1 MASIHAAGSKDGST
15 PRADPRDEA
24 GSSLGELLR
33 RARERRGLTLQQIA
47 KETRLPQRH
56 LEALERDNTGLMP
69 AGFYQRA
76 EIRTYARA
84 VGVDENL
91 ALSYLNPSLK
101 PVEARAIPVET
112 SGNQPPPR
120 WRTYLLIALG
130 LVVVAGAVFG
140 RSAFERT
147 PGLER
152 GADNR
157 GVATPAANP
166 PLSLPGDSVQPATL
180 QRDPPQPAA
189 AAPQPAAA
197 PPAVSIGPVAGSVE
211 TAKVVPPADTGVQAA
226 QDTSAPL
233 PPVSGT
239 ELVVSTQ
246 PEGARVTVDGF
257 SWGVTPVT
265 IHHLP
270 PGDKRI
276 RLTKEGYATEERVLR
291 LTSGRRQALDV
302 PLTGAP

>member
-1 MASIHAAGSKDGST
+1 MASVHGAGSGDGST
-15 PRADPRDEA
+15 PRADLRDEA
-24 GSSLGELLR
+24 GASLGTLLR

-47 KETRLPQRH
+47 KETKLPQRH
-56 LEALERDNTGLMP
+56 LEALERDNLGLTP

-76 EIRTYARA
+76 EIRAYARA
-84 VGVDENL
+84 VGVDETL

-101 PVEARAIPVET
+101 PVETRATPVET
-112 SGNQPPPR
+112 SANQPSPR
-120 WRTYLLIALG
+120 WRTYPVIALG

-140 RSAFERT
+140 RSVFERA

-152 GADNR
+152 GADHQ
-157 GVATPAANP
+157 GVATPVANP
-166 PLSLPGDSVQPATL
+166 PLPVPDDSIQPATL

-189 AAPQPAAA
+189 A
-197 PPAVSIGPVAGSVE
+197 PPAVSSGSVIGSAE
-211 TAKVVPPADTGVQAA
+211 AAKAVPPSDPGVQAA
-226 QDTSAPL
+226 QDTSSPL

-239 ELVVSTQ
+239 ELVVTTQ

-291 LTSGRRQALDV
+291 LTSGRRQALDI
-302 PLTGAP
+302 PLTGAQ